1 MLTTAAENIKDPDI
15 SCCYRGVKGRAG
27 AGAGQTM
34 ATPRVGVQVEGR
46 EEVKRRAAHGWTQ
59 HNTTQH
65 PPEKRDKLTC
75 RWHIPAIVAR
85 CSLGICWPDKVT
97 DD

>member
-1 MLTTAAENIKDPDI
+1 MQAKRWRRPGLEFK
-15 SCCYRGVKGRAG
+15 SRAG
-27 AGAGQTM
+27 KKSNAERRMAG
-34 ATPRVGVQVEGR
+34 
-46 EEVKRRAAHGWTQ
+46 